1 MTRNLI
7 HENPSTSRAIRGV
20 LFERRYG
27 VQRIPKE
34 QLRRLLSDVG
44 RRMGLSPGAVDLLVR
59 SAQLGYWRKGQ
70 NIFSPEDTAD
80 FVNFLV
86 AGAVKV
92 SCPSGAGTVCVQ
104 LIRPGQFFGL
114 NWYADQRQ
122 PRLFSASAYTDAT
135 VAIITNDMMA
145 ELVAN
150 SPPPGILQIV
160 SFSWRV
166 LSRLLYEKCS
176 LLGLRL
182 EERLVHELAVLARDF
197 GRAAEAGVVIELPVT
212 HADLAEFAIASRA
225 NVARIMKRFEREG
238 LSVRNG
244 RTIAL
249 TARFFDSRYNAHADL
264 ILRGDLRRA
273 PQWSPNSSTLVG

>member
-1 MTRNLI
+1 VR
-7 HENPSTSRAIRGV
+7 
-20 LFERRYG
+20 
-27 VQRIPKE
+27 RIPKE
-34 QLRRLLSDVG
+34 QLRTLLSDVG
-44 RRMGLSPGAVDLLVR
+44 RRMGLSASAVDLLVR
-59 SAQLGYWRKGQ
+59 SAQLGHWRKDQ

-86 AGAVKV
+86 TGAVKV

-114 NWYADQRQ
+114 NWYADQGQ
-122 PRLFSASAYTDAT
+122 PRLFSASAFTDAT
-135 VAIITNDMMA
+135 VAIITNEMMA

-150 SPPPGILQIV
+150 SPPPGVLQIV

-166 LSRLLYEKCS
+166 LSRLLYDKCC

-182 EERLVHELAVLARDF
+182 EERLIHELAVLARDF
-197 GRAAEAGVVIELPVT
+197 GRDEDAAVAIDLPVT

-225 NVARIMKRFEREG
+225 NVARVMKRFEREG
-238 LSVRNG
+238 LAVRSG
-244 RTIAL
+244 RKITL
-249 TARFFDSRYNAHADL
+249 TSRFFDQRYNAHADQ

-273 PQWSPNSSTLVG
+273 PRHHVTLVS

>member
-1 MTRNLI
+1 M
-7 HENPSTSRAIRGV
+7 
-20 LFERRYG
+20 
-27 VQRIPKE
+27 
-34 QLRRLLSDVG
+34 LLSDVG
-44 RRMGLSPGAVDLLVR
+44 RRMGLSSGAIELLTR
-59 SAQLGYWRKGQ
+59 SAQLSHWRKGQ

-114 NWYADQRQ
+114 NWYADQGQ
-122 PRLFSASAYTDAT
+122 PRLFSASAFTDAT
-135 VAIITNDMMA
+135 VAIITNEMMA

-150 SPPPGILQIV
+150 SPPPGVLQIV

-166 LSRLLYEKCS
+166 LSRLLYDKCC
-176 LLGLRL
+176 LLGLRM

-197 GRAAEAGVVIELPVT
+197 GREIDGAIVIDLPVT

-225 NVARIMKRFEREG
+225 NVARVMKRFEREE
-238 LSVRNG
+238 
-244 RTIAL
+244 L
-249 TARFFDSRYNAHADL
+249 TAKDGRKLILTGRFFDQRFNPHVKEV
-264 ILRGDLRRA
+264 LRGDLLRRPLGATSASA
-273 PQWSPNSSTLVG
+273 PAS

>member
-1 MTRNLI
+1 M
-7 HENPSTSRAIRGV
+7 
-20 LFERRYG
+20 
-27 VQRIPKE
+27 QRIAKE

-44 RRMGLSPGAVDLLVR
+44 RRMGLSASAVDLLVR
-59 SAQLGYWRKGQ
+59 SAQLGHWRKGQ
-70 NIFSPEDTAD
+70 SIFSPEDTAD

-86 AGAVKV
+86 TGAVKV

-122 PRLFSASAYTDAT
+122 PRLFSASAFTDAT

-166 LSRLLYEKCS
+166 LSRLLYDKCS
-176 LLGLRL
+176 MLGLRL
-182 EERLVHELAVLARDF
+182 EERLIHELAVLARDF
-197 GRAAEAGVVIELPVT
+197 GRDTDATVAIELPVT

-238 LSVRNG
+238 LTVRNG
-244 RTIAL
+244 RRIAL
-249 TARFFDSRYNAHADL
+249 TARFFDPCHNAFAGQ
-264 ILRGDLRRA
+264 ILRGDLQHA
-273 PQWSPNSSTLVG
+273 PQRGTGS